1 METKPWLEHY
11 DEGVPHTLQPYPDQ
25 TLLDL
30 ISDTA
35 RQRPDHP
42 ASLFKGASLSYG
54 EWERL
59 SDACAAGLAALG
71 VKKGDRVALVLPNVP
86 QFLIA
91 ELGVWKAGAIA
102 VPMNPLYTE
111 YELEHCF
118 RECGAETAVVLT
130 RFYDKVK
137 AIQSRTPL
145 RRILATNIKEYLP
158 PLLRLLYTLA
168 KEKAEGD
175 RITLQP
181 GDQWLAD
188 LLRRHAGAPRP
199 DVAISP
205 EDPATMLFSG
215 GTTGIPKAAIGTHG
229 GLLMSGMQINT
240 WFKSLLDPWTD
251 IMMANLPLFHV
262 YAHCGVMPTALVGHQ
277 PLALIPNPRDLDDM
291 VATIEKVRPA
301 FLPGVPTLYIGLL
314 NHPQVV
320 AGKADLRSIKA
331 CISGAAPLLAETKQ
345 RFEAATGGRICEGY
359 ALTESMMA
367 CVVSPIQGT
376 YKVGSVG
383 MPLPDVEVCIV
394 DAETGEA
401 SLPTGEV
408 GEILMRAPQLMR
420 GYWQQPTETANT
432 IREGPSPGSGERWLY
447 TGDLGY
453 LDEDGYLFIVDRMK
467 DVIKVSGFQVWPR
480 DVEEVIA
487 SHPAVAE
494 VGVAGVPDE
503 HRGEAVM
510 AWVVLRSDQ
519 QVTADELRAYC
530 RERLSGY
537 KVPQHIEFRDSLPKT
552 MIGKVLRRALV
563 AEEKAVD

>member
-11 DEGVPHTLQPYPDQ
+11 DEGVPHTLQPYPDR
-25 TLLDL
+25 TLLDV

-35 RQRPDHP
+35 RQRPKHP
-42 ASLFKGASLSYG
+42 ALLFEGASVSYG

-86 QFLIA
+86 QILIA
-91 ELGVWKAGAIA
+91 ELGAWKAGAIA
-102 VPMNPLYTE
+102 VPMNPLYTGH
-111 YELEHCF
+111 ELEQALQ
-118 RECGAETAVVLT
+118 ECGAEIAVVLT

-137 AIQSRTPL
+137 AIQGNTSL
-145 RRILATNIKEYLP
+145 RCILATNVKEYLP

-188 LLRRHAGAPRP
+188 LLRRHAGASRP

-205 EDPATMLFSG
+205 EDPAFMLFSG
-215 GTTGIPKAAIGTHG
+215 GTTGTPKAAIGTHG
-229 GLLMSGMQINT
+229 GLLMSGMQISA

-251 IMMANLPLFHV
+251 IATLNLPMFHV
-262 YAHCGVMPTALVGHQ
+262 YAHCGVMPVAVVGHH
-277 PLALIPNPRDLDDM
+277 PLALIPNPRDFDDL

-301 FLPGVPTLYIGLL
+301 FLPGVPTLYIALL
-314 NHPQVV
+314 NHPKVA
-320 AGKADLRSIKA
+320 AGKADLRSIKL
-331 CISGAAPLLAETKQ
+331 CISGAAPLLAETKH
-345 RFEAATGGRICEGY
+345 RFETTTGGRICEGY

-367 CVVSPIQGT
+367 AVVSPVHGT

-383 MPLPDVEVCIV
+383 MPLPDVEVRIA
-394 DAETGEA
+394 DAETGEG

-408 GEILMRAPQLMR
+408 GEILMRAPQLML

-453 LDEDGYLFIVDRMK
+453 LDDDGYLFIVDRKK

-480 DVEEVIA
+480 EVEEIIA
-487 SHPAVAE
+487 SHPAVGE

-503 HRGEAVM
+503 HRGEAVV
-510 AWVVLRSDQ
+510 AWVVLRPDQ
-519 QVTADELRAYC
+519 QLTADELRAYC
-530 RERLSGY
+530 RERLTGY
-537 KVPQHIEFRDSLPKT
+537 KVPKQIEFRDSLPKST
-552 MIGKVLRRALV
+552 IGKILRRALV
-563 AEEKAVD
+563 AEKKAVD

>member
-11 DEGVPHTLQPYPDQ
+11 DEGVPHTLQPYPDR
-25 TLLDL
+25 TLLDV

-35 RQRPDHP
+35 RQRPEHP

-71 VKKGDRVALVLPNVP
+71 VKKGDRVALVLPNLP
-86 QFLIA
+86 QLLIA
-91 ELGVWKAGAIA
+91 ELGAWKAGAIA

-111 YELEHCF
+111 HELEHCF
-118 RECGAETAVVLT
+118 QECGAETAVVLT

-137 AIQSRTPL
+137 SVQPNTSL
-145 RRILATNIKEYLP
+145 RCILATNLKEYLP

-181 GDQWLAD
+181 GDHWLAD
-188 LLRRHAGAPRP
+188 LLRRHAGASRP

-205 EDPATMLFSG
+205 QDPAIMLFSG
-215 GTTGIPKAAIGTHG
+215 GTTGTPKAAIGTHG
-229 GLLMSGMQINT
+229 GLLMSGMQINA
-240 WFKSLLDPWTD
+240 WFKSLLDPWID
-251 IMMANLPLFHV
+251 IMMVNLPLFHV
-262 YAHCGVMPTALVGHQ
+262 YAQCGVMPTALVGHE
-277 PLALIPNPRDLDDM
+277 PLALIPNPRDIDDI

-301 FLPGVPTLYIGLL
+301 FLPGVPTLYIALL
-314 NHPQVV
+314 NHPKVV
-320 AGKADLRSIKA
+320 AGKADLRSIKV
-331 CISGAAPLLAETKQ
+331 CISGAAPLLAETKH

-367 CVVSPIQGT
+367 CVVSPVHGT

-383 MPLPDVEVCIV
+383 MPLPDVEVRIA
-394 DAETGEA
+394 DTETGEG

-408 GEILMRAPQLMR
+408 GEILMRAPQLMQ

-432 IREGPSPGSGERWLY
+432 IREGPSPGSGERWLH
-447 TGDLGY
+447 TADLGY

-480 DVEEVIA
+480 EVEEVIA

-510 AWVVLRSDQ
+510 AWVVLRPDQ
-519 QVTADELRAYC
+519 QLTADELRTYC
-530 RERLSGY
+530 RERLTGY
-537 KVPQHIEFRDSLPKT
+537 KVPRQIEFRDSLPKT

-563 AEEKAVD
+563 AETKAVN